1 MSAAGDYFTAAGAVV
16 VFLLATEG
24 LARLA
29 SGGKTGFVSTV
40 VLGADGRTSTSK
52 TFILMWTL
60 LVAWALTSL
69 LIAGELVPQH
79 SCVAGAEQKAVKL
92 CTATHD
98 DLALL
103 QLGWRH
109 FLHQGLVGSYL
120 VLLGIPA
127 SAGLAAKAIT
137 QSQAISSP
145 GSKTEAK
152 PTGGKRGVLPR
163 LAEIFSADDG
173 TTDVGDFQY
182 VIFNLITA
190 VYFVSK
196 FVKPVGTGLPSIPDT
211 LLGLTSVSAAL
222 YVGKK
227 AVTRNEPKVTS
238 VFPATLR
245 EGDTFTVTGVALSDP
260 EEPAASTPGITI
272 NGIQAKPVAIDPKV
286 ADRLRAVVPLGVI
299 PRGTEKKEVEAK
311 LQVYTA
317 FGATTPEFDVRCV
330 G

>member
-1 MSAAGDYFTAAGAVV
+1 MSAVGIYLTAAGAVLV
-16 VFLLATEG
+16 VLLVTEG
-24 LARLA
+24 LARVA
-29 SGGKTGFVSTV
+29 SGGKTGFLSTV

-60 LVAWALTSL
+60 LVAWALASL

-79 SCVAGAEQKAVKL
+79 ACVAGAPQKAVKL
-92 CTATHD
+92 CTGAHD
-98 DLALL
+98 DVALL
-103 QLGWRH
+103 QIGWRH
-109 FLHQGLVGSYL
+109 FLNAGLLGSYL

-127 SAGLAAKAIT
+127 SAGIAAKAIT
-137 QSQAISSP
+137 QSRAISSP

-152 PTGGKRGVLPR
+152 ASGGKNGLLPR

-173 TTDVGDFQY
+173 TTDIGDFQY

-196 FVKPVGTGLPSIPDT
+196 FVKPVGTGLPAIPDT

-245 EGDTFTVTGVALSDP
+245 EGESFTVTGVGLSDP
-260 EEPAASTPGITI
+260 EERADSAPGITI
-272 NGIQAKPVAIDPKV
+272 NGIQAKPVAIDAKV
-286 ADRLRAVVPLGVI
+286 ADRLSAVVPVGLI
-299 PRGTEKKEVEAK
+299 PRGAETKELEAK

-317 FGATTPEFDVRCV
+317 YGATTPEFDVRCV
-330 G
+330 S